1 MNHSMANRLPD
12 IGQSVDRATVGLVF
26 AGNGSQ
32 WPGMGAALLRD
43 DAVFRESVSALDAKI
58 RERAGWSVID
68 ALDADTSA
76 LTIARIG
83 TAQPLLYALQ
93 IGLVD
98 SLRARGLAF
107 GAVCGHSV
115 GEVAAATVVGAL
127 DPDQALDL
135 ILTRSAAQERTW
147 GQGKMAALALSA
159 IEAEALCAPYDG
171 AVVVAALNSPTS
183 VTLSGDEACLIALG
197 EQAKAAGALFRLLD
211 LDYAF
216 HNRVLDPVRDDL
228 LKALAPLRPRPC

>member
-1 MNHSMANRLPD
+1 MANRLPD

-228 LKALAPLRPRPC
+228 LKA